1 MALFNLKMTFS
12 NLKMTLLIFKFTFFN
27 FRETLKKVNLKLKK
41 VIFKL
46 EKVILKLKAA
56 ISSHSETGKG
66 HVDTKKDVFA
76 SYGGTQNR
84 RGFLGGSR
92 EGPGVV
98 LGWFWCSGVVL
109 GSVLGCPNVDISM
122 IIMMF

>member
-1 MALFNLKMTFS
+1 MRLFSFKMTFS
-12 NLKMTLLIFKFTFFN
+12 SLNITFFS
-27 FRETLKKVNLKLKK
+27 FKLTFFSFKLKLKK

-46 EKVILKLKAA
+46 EKVILEVKAA
-56 ISSHSETGKG
+56 ISRHSETGKG
-66 HVDTKKDVFA
+66 HVDTKKGVFA

-98 LGWFWCSGVVL
+98 LGWFWCSGMVL
-109 GSVLGCPNVDISM
+109 GSVLGCPNVDISL
-122 IIMMF
+122 IILMF